1 MHPILKAIT
10 AAVLV
15 VVGIASAGAEPF
27 PSKPIKIVSPFPPGG
42 ANDIVARV
50 LAQRLSDS
58 LGRAVVVENRPGA
71 AGSIG
76 SEMVAM
82 SAPDGY
88 TLVMGTLATH
98 GINSLINKSLPYDP
112 VRDFTP
118 ITLVA
123 RIPIVLEANP
133 VLGVKNLKDL
143 IRLAKAEPGKL
154 NFASS
159 GVGSVNHLSGELFKS
174 LAGVDIVHVGYK
186 GSAPALNDVLGGHV
200 KLMFDLLPSSLPYI
214 SSGKLTALAVTSAE
228 RTSLLPDVPTMA
240 EAGLPNYEANSWFGI
255 LGPAGLPKAVV
266 DTLNEKIVDALK
278 SPEVRRVLSQQ
289 GAEPIPSTSE
299 QFKQTIETDL
309 ARWRPIVGSLHLTG
323 R

>member
-1 MHPILKAIT
+1 MRAILKAII
-10 AAVLV
+10 AAVLIIS
-15 VVGIASAGAEPF
+15 GIASAAAEPF
-27 PSKPIKIVSPFPPGG
+27 PSKPFKIVSPFPPGG

-58 LGRAVVVENRPGA
+58 FGQAVVVENRPGA

-76 SEMVAM
+76 SELVAR

-98 GINSLINKSLPYDP
+98 GINALINKALPYDP

-133 VLGVKNLKDL
+133 VLGVKNLQDL

-228 RTSLLPDVPTMA
+228 RTSLLPGVPTMA

-255 LGPAGLPKAVV
+255 LGPAGMPESVV
-266 DTLNEKIVDALK
+266 ATLNEKIVDALK
-278 SPEVRRVLSQQ
+278 SPEVGKLLLQQ
-289 GAEPIPSTSE
+289 GAEPIPSTPE
-299 QFKQTIETDL
+299 QFKQTIQADL
-309 ARWRPIVGSLHLTG
+309 ARWRPIVASLHLT